1 MEKQNKKA
9 VGKAYEDLATAYL
22 IDKGY
27 SIVEKN
33 YRCKLG
39 EIDIIAKDYDMLVF
53 IEVKYRKT
61 VAFGSPGEA
70 VTYYKKQR
78 ILRSAKW
85 YLRQH
90 YYSEINCRFDVIE
103 ILDEKLSH
111 VEAAF

>member
-27 SIVEKN
+27 SILEKN

-39 EIDIIAKDYDMLVF
+39 EIDIIAKDHGTVVF
-53 IEVKYRKT
+53 VEVKYRST
-61 VAFGSPGEA
+61 MAFGSPGEA
-70 VTYYKKQR
+70 VNYYKQQR
-78 ILRSAKW
+78 ILHIAKW

-90 YYSEINCRFDVIE
+90 YKTEIDCRFDVIE
-103 ILDEKLSH
+103 ILNEKLSH
-111 VEAAF
+111 VKAAF